1 MLGSKGGLALVW
13 YMLWFNV
20 NANVI
25 IISSTESVVCWT
37 QNLYTFLA
45 LSQAILSCGIYVF
58 LIVITSILYGDTQV
72 KEPGELPYG

>member
-13 YMLWFNV
+13 CMLWFIV

-25 IISSTESVVCWT
+25 IASTESVACWT

-45 LSQAILSCGIYVF
+45 LSQAILSCGIYV
-58 LIVITSILYGDTQV
+58 LLVVITSILYGDTRV